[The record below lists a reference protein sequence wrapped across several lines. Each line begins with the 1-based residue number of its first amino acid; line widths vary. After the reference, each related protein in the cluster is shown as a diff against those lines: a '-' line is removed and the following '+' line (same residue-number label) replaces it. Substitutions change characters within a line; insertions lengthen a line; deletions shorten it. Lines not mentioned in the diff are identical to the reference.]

1 MVEVDYPEFQD
12 LDEAERTLLATAART
27 LYGGEVTQDEM
38 FAWIAKMQPWLAP
51 ATLRT
56 VFDNLV
62 ADGRLVARKSG
73 LYRPPEA

>member
-1 MVEVDYPEFQD
+1 MVEIDYPEFQD
-12 LDEAERTLLATAART
+12 FDEAERTLLAAASRT
-27 LYGGEVTQDEM
+27 LDGGEISADEM

-56 VFDNLV
+56 ALERLV
-62 ADGRLVARKSG
+62 ADGRLVARKQG